1 MSSWKI
7 WYNNGLIITGSTVEE
22 WVASPEDGVLGI
34 YEFLGWDNGLKMGNI
49 HVYGDWYWMSNN
61 GSIGQSES
69 LTTDGTFVNPNNPNG
84 SFLKRGGMTSQE
96 EMNIAFNQILIEASD
111 GN

>member
-1 MSSWKI
+1 MSWKI
-7 WYNNGLIITGSTVEE
+7 WYSGGGVVSGDTLEQWI
-22 WVASPEDGVLGI
+22 AAPMDGVLGV

-49 HVYGDWYWMSNN
+49 HVYGDWYWMNQD

-69 LTTDGTFVNPNNPNG
+69 LASDGTFIQANNPVG
-84 SFLKRGGMTSQE
+84 SVLKQGILVSQE
-96 EMNIAFNQILIEASD
+96 EMNTAYTQMLNEASS